1 MAPNSDGSTVL
12 RAGVVGLGWTGWLY
26 DVATRPPVSLGPSA
40 VPRGMPELRPDRDP
54 PPTAHPG
61 SEGLTNSHAGGLV
74 AHPRT
79 ELVAGCEVNEERLEG
94 FGERYGVDALYTDY
108 REMLRNE
115 RLDFVCV
122 CTRTD
127 DRPEVTALAV
137 EYGAKGILTE
147 KPMAHTLAEADR
159 MVDVCREAG
168 VPLACGPISV
178 GHPAF
183 RTVKQLIDG
192 GAIGRVLSFE
202 SDSVFAQH
210 NGWMYLVDREAAWV
224 MGYAVNEDV
233 VMRDGEFTGSG
244 MIGFRDGLYG
254 SIRIGAPFVRI
265 TGETGEL
272 TFNWNRFQLFQDVEG
287 PSGTERLQ
295 VSLPE
300 PDFLGE
306 WSPLYSIDN
315 VIECIDS
322 GEEPRVSGRR
332 VRNAIEIQIAMRES
346 HRSGGARGGPAAGGP
361 VAGDGL
367 RVVPVDGSPVSE

>member
-1 MAPNSDGSTVL
+1 MTTGSNVY
-12 RAGVVGLGWTGWLY
+12 RAGVVGLGWTGWIY
-26 DVATRPPVSLGPSA
+26 DVATRPSTDLGPGA
-40 VPRGMPELRPDRDP
+40 VPKGMPELRPDRDP

-61 SEGLTNSHAGGLV
+61 QEGLPDSHAGGLV

-79 ELVAGCEVNEERLEG
+79 ELVAGCEVNEERLEA

-127 DRPEVTALAV
+127 DRPDVTALAV
-137 EYGAKGILTE
+137 ECGAKGILTE
-147 KPMAHTLAEADR
+147 KPMAHTLAEADG

-183 RTVKQLIDG
+183 QTVKQLIEG

-202 SDSVFAQH
+202 SDSVLAQH
-210 NGWMYLVDREAAWV
+210 NAWMYLIDREAEWV
-224 MGYAVNEDV
+224 VGVAENDDAVLHN
-233 VMRDGEFTGSG
+233 GEFSGSG
-244 MIGFRDGLYG
+244 MIGFRDGLHG
-254 SIRIGAPFVRI
+254 SIRIGSPFVRI

-272 TFNWNRFQLFQDVEG
+272 TFNWNRFQLFQDIEG
-287 PSGTERLQ
+287 PAGSERLQ
-295 VSLPE
+295 VALPD
-300 PDFLGE
+300 PAFLGE

-322 GEEPRVSGRR
+322 GAEPRVSGRR
-332 VRNAIEIQIAMRES
+332 VRNAMEIQIAMGES
-346 HRSGGARGGPAAGGP
+346 HRSGGAR
-361 VAGDGL
+361 
-367 RVVPVDGSPVSE
+367 VDLPLQDRSLGMVYEWFR